1 MIQLFS
7 RFRRQSRPSSP
18 DEAILPSDEE
28 SAGGLT
34 LLKVEAPTPINPAGL
49 TRVQQGQA
57 TITRVYEDS
66 TLHPME
72 EKRADSDRVIA
83 YLQATGA
90 LTSGA
95 LNRARRLWRA
105 TGRQDR
111 LWRVLLRTEEL
122 AEDDVYEAAATAY
135 GFLPVEVSLLE
146 TVGLIGH
153 LSKSWPDTV
162 MPRLI
167 GLGIL
172 PVIPSES
179 SRRKDSLTFAAYDP
193 TRAEVRRMVETV
205 ATGTHSI
212 RYLSRSGIDQCIKA
226 VSDFLPNAL
235 PKSIRTIGTPGKDS
249 DDTLRRAA

>member
-1 MIQLFS
+1 
-7 RFRRQSRPSSP
+7 
-18 DEAILPSDEE
+18 
-28 SAGGLT
+28 
-34 LLKVEAPTPINPAGL
+34 
-49 TRVQQGQA
+49 
-57 TITRVYEDS
+57 
-66 TLHPME
+66 ME

-90 LTSGA
+90 LTSGP

-105 TGRQDR
+105 TGRKDR

-122 AEDDVYEAAATAY
+122 AEDAVYEAAATAY

-146 TVGLIGH
+146 TVGLIDH

-172 PVIPSES
+172 PVIPSEPN
-179 SRRKDSLTFAAYDP
+179 RRKGSLTFAAYDP
-193 TRAEVRRMVETV
+193 TRSEVRRMVETV

-212 RYLSRSGIDQCIKA
+212 RYLSRTGIEQCIKA

-235 PKSIRTIGTPGKDS
+235 PKSIRTIGTLGKHA